1 MSIMGSLTEMA
12 DAQVREAPRGRRR
25 EGGEAADHE
34 IVDAPRTARVDD
46 QETEIE
52 TETGTVTE
60 IAIEID
66 ATGKDGTVVVG
77 VPRSHGG
84 HLDLEESKSLKPTN
98 RVAGKTLEV

>member
-46 QETEIE
+46 QEIE
-52 TETGTVTE
+52 TETGTVIE